1 MRIDGEMPAA
11 SHCNIVQAFYF
22 PFGHVDK
29 HRIAIA
35 TMLFKMFCSVL

>member
-1 MRIDGEMPAA
+1 MSTM
-11 SHCNIVQAFYF
+11 SHRNIVQALYF
-22 PFGHVDK
+22 AFGHVDK